1 MGRYAR
7 QSRSSSPSPQL
18 SWPLQRKMPGMQR
31 LGWEHL
37 NWLGKQTWISVDKE
51 ATFLGNAWFIL
62 KGGEELSDVVKG
74 RTAVGLVRV
83 VLTVVVS
90 VTDIGRV
97 GADPC
102 ATLKLPW
109 PAFELSYNGEKD

>member
-1 MGRYAR
+1 M
-7 QSRSSSPSPQL
+7 
-18 SWPLQRKMPGMQR
+18 
-31 LGWEHL
+31 
-37 NWLGKQTWISVDKE
+37 
-51 ATFLGNAWFIL
+51 
-62 KGGEELSDVVKG
+62 VKG

-109 PAFELSYNGEKD
+109 PAFELSYNGEKDFKKGL